1 MKRLLLTFA
10 LIFAFVCAQAADIT
24 SISNAF
30 KAGNASSLSGAMD
43 KVVDVALPSSSK
55 KCNGSEAVSMLS
67 SFFSSNK
74 PSGFSVV
81 HHADKKES
89 GFLVGKLPT
98 SSGEYRVNITYR
110 AEGNTAIIQSI
121 RISVCRGYWRW
132 RSYHLMLHP
141 RDSDGE
147 KPADHQGRWR
157 IGRRGNG

>member
-43 KVVDVALPSSSK
+43 KVVDVALPGSSK
-55 KCNGSEAVSMLS
+55 KCNGSEAVSML
-67 SFFSSNK
+67 FSSNK

-121 RISVCRGYWRW
+121 RI
-132 RSYHLMLHP
+132 
-141 RDSDGE
+141 E
-147 KPADHQGRWR
+147 
-157 IGRRGNG
+157 

>member
-43 KVVDVALPSSSK
+43 KVVDVALPGSSK

-67 SFFSSNK
+67 SFFS
-74 PSGFSVV
+74 
-81 HHADKKES
+81 ADKKES

-121 RISVCRGYWRW
+121 RI
-132 RSYHLMLHP
+132 
-141 RDSDGE
+141 E
-147 KPADHQGRWR
+147 
-157 IGRRGNG
+157 

>member
-24 SISNAF
+24 T
-30 KAGNASSLSGAMD
+30 LSGAMD
-43 KVVDVALPSSSK
+43 KVVDVALPGSSK

-121 RISVCRGYWRW
+121 RI
-132 RSYHLMLHP
+132 
-141 RDSDGE
+141 E
-147 KPADHQGRWR
+147 
-157 IGRRGNG
+157 

>member
-30 KAGNASSLSGAMD
+30 KAGNTSSLSGAMD
-43 KVVDVALPSSSK
+43 KVVDVALPGSSK
-55 KCNGSEAVSMLS
+55 KCNGSES

-121 RISVCRGYWRW
+121 RI
-132 RSYHLMLHP
+132 
-141 RDSDGE
+141 E
-147 KPADHQGRWR
+147 
-157 IGRRGNG
+157 

>member
-10 LIFAFVCAQAADIT
+10 LIFAFACAQAADIT

-55 KCNGSEAVSMLS
+55 ICNGSEAVSMLS

-121 RISVCRGYWRW
+121 RI
-132 RSYHLMLHP
+132 
-141 RDSDGE
+141 E
-147 KPADHQGRWR
+147 
-157 IGRRGNG
+157 

>member
-1 MKRLLLTFA
+1 MKRLLLTFV
-10 LIFAFVCAQAADIT
+10 LVFAFVCAQAADIAH
-24 SISNAF
+24 ISNAF

-43 KVVDVALPSSSK
+43 KEVDVALPGSSK

-67 SFFSSNK
+67 SFFGSNE

-81 HHADKKES
+81 HHADKKGS

-121 RISVCRGYWRW
+121 RI
-132 RSYHLMLHP
+132 
-141 RDSDGE
+141 E
-147 KPADHQGRWR
+147 
-157 IGRRGNG
+157 

>member
-30 KAGNASSLSGAMD
+30 KAGNASSGAMD
-43 KVVDVALPSSSK
+43 KVVDVALPGSSK

-121 RISVCRGYWRW
+121 RI
-132 RSYHLMLHP
+132 
-141 RDSDGE
+141 E
-147 KPADHQGRWR
+147 
-157 IGRRGNG
+157 

>member
-67 SFFSSNK
+67 SLS
-74 PSGFSVV
+74 
-81 HHADKKES
+81 
-89 GFLVGKLPT
+89 LPD
-98 SSGEYRVNITYR
+98 S
-110 AEGNTAIIQSI
+110 
-121 RISVCRGYWRW
+121 
-132 RSYHLMLHP
+132 RSYIM
-141 RDSDGE
+141 
-147 KPADHQGRWR
+147 R
-157 IGRRGNG
+157 IKRKAVSLSESFRRLPVSIV